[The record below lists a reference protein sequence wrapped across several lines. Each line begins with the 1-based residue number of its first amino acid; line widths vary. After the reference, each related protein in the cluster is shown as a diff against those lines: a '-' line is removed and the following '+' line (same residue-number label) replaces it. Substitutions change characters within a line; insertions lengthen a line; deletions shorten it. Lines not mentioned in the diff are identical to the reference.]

1 MQGFPLPCI
10 VARHASTDP
19 GGEPREGKRHMPT
32 IAAEDLHDLTRR
44 VLLAAGADDRNASRV
59 ADALVSSNLSGV
71 DTHGV
76 FHLARYVNEIR
87 EGMLVPTA
95 WPEVLTETPTTAL
108 VSGNWTFGH
117 VVAKF
122 AMEVAM
128 AKARDQN
135 VATVSLVKA
144 LHIGRV
150 GEYAE
155 MAVANGM
162 IALVWASGYGAEVP
176 VAVPFGGRAPVLH
189 TNPIAIGVPAG
200 EETPMV
206 MDFATT
212 TIAGSKVRVAQVKRE
227 QVPPGSLVDKD
238 GNPTTDPSGYPTGGG
253 MTAFGGHKGYAFMLA
268 DEFLGRVLA
277 GADGHVEGERGGP
290 LMRRQGVTMIVLR
303 ADLFQPMADF
313 ARRSDELK
321 RRVNAVPPAAG
332 FDEVLVP
339 GDLEARAREK
349 RSREGIPI
357 PAEVWQILTDLARG
371 LEVSIPPVT

>member
-1 MQGFPLPCI
+1 MG
-10 VARHASTDP
+10 D
-19 GGEPREGKRHMPT
+19 KRPMPS
-32 IAAEDLHDLTRR
+32 IAAEALHDLTRR

-76 FHLARYVNEIR
+76 FHLPRYVNEIR
-87 EGMLVPTA
+87 EGMFVPTA
-95 WPEVLTETPTTAL
+95 WPEILAETPTTAL

-117 VVAKF
+117 VAAKY
-122 AMEVAM
+122 AMEVAI
-128 AKARDQN
+128 AKARGQN

-144 LHIGRV
+144 MHIGRV

-162 IALVWASGYGAEVP
+162 IALVWASGYGAEAP
-176 VAVPFGGRAPVLH
+176 VAVPFGGRTPILH

-212 TIAGSKVRVAQVKRE
+212 RIAGSKVRTAQLKGE
-227 QVPPGSLVDKD
+227 QVPSGCLVDKD
-238 GNPTTDPSGYPTGGG
+238 GNPTTDPSGYPAGGG
-253 MTAFGGHKGYAFMLA
+253 MIAFGGHKGYAFMLA

-277 GADGHVEGERGGP
+277 GADGHQEGELGGS
-290 LMRRQGVTMIVLR
+290 LMGRQGVTMIVLR

-313 ARRSDELK
+313 ARCSDELK
-321 RRVNAVPPAAG
+321 RQVNAVPPAAG

-349 RSREGIPI
+349 RSQEGIPL
-357 PAEVWQILTDLARG
+357 PAEVWRSLTDLAQG
-371 LEVSIPPVT
+371 LGVSIPPVS

>member
-1 MQGFPLPCI
+1 
-10 VARHASTDP
+10 
-19 GGEPREGKRHMPT
+19 MPT
-32 IAAEDLHDLTRR
+32 IAADDLRELTRS

-59 ADALVSSNLSGV
+59 AEALVLSNLSGV

-76 FHLARYVNEIR
+76 FHLPRYVNEIR
-87 EGMLVPTA
+87 QGMLVPTA
-95 WPEVLTETPTTAL
+95 WPEILTESPTTAL

-122 AMEVAM
+122 AMEVAIG
-128 AKARDQN
+128 KARDRN
-135 VATVSLVKA
+135 VATVSLVRA
-144 LHIGRV
+144 MHIGRV

-155 MAVANGM
+155 MAVANDM
-162 IALVWASGYGAEVP
+162 IALVWASGYGAEQP
-176 VAVPFGGRAPVLH
+176 VAVPFGGRVPVLH

-200 EETPMV
+200 DEIPMV

-212 TIAGSKVRVAQVKRE
+212 TIAGSKVRTAQVKGER
-227 QVPPGSLVDKD
+227 VPLGSLVDME

-253 MTAFGGHKGYAFMLA
+253 MTAFGGHKGYALMLA

-277 GADGHVEGERGGP
+277 GADGHVDGERGGP

-313 ARRSDELK
+313 AHRADELK
-321 RRVNAVPPAAG
+321 RKVNAVPAAAG

-339 GDLEARAREK
+339 GDLEARARDE
-349 RSREGIPI
+349 RARGGIPI
-357 PAEVWQILTDLARG
+357 PPEVWKVLTDLARD
-371 LEVSIPPVT
+371 LEVPVPPGA

>member
-1 MQGFPLPCI
+1 
-10 VARHASTDP
+10 
-19 GGEPREGKRHMPT
+19 MPT

-44 VLLAAGADDRNASRV
+44 VLLAAGADDRNATRV

-76 FHLARYVNEIR
+76 FHLPRYVNEIR

-95 WPEVLTETPTTAL
+95 WPEILTETPTTAL

-117 VVAKF
+117 VVAEY
-122 AMEVAM
+122 AMEVAI
-128 AKARDQN
+128 AKARDRN
-135 VATVSLVKA
+135 VATVSLVRA
-144 LHIGRV
+144 MHIGRV

-176 VAVPFGGRAPVLH
+176 VAVPFGGRAPILH

-200 EETPMV
+200 DETPMV

-212 TIAGSKVRVAQVKRE
+212 RIAGSKVRTAQLKGE

-238 GNPTTDPSGYPTGGG
+238 GNPTTDPSGYPSGGG
-253 MTAFGGHKGYAFMLA
+253 MIAFGDHKGYAFMLA

-277 GADGHVEGERGGP
+277 GADGHTEGERGGP

-313 ARRSDELK
+313 SRRSGELK

-339 GDLEARAREK
+339 GDLEARAREE
-349 RSREGIPI
+349 RSRQGIPI
-357 PAEVWQILTDLARG
+357 PAEVWRSLTDLAQG
-371 LEVSIPPVT
+371 LEVPIPPVT

>member
-1 MQGFPLPCI
+1 
-10 VARHASTDP
+10 
-19 GGEPREGKRHMPT
+19 MPT
-32 IAAEDLHDLTRR
+32 ITAEHLRDLTRR
-44 VLLAAGADDRNASRV
+44 VLLAAGADDRNANRV
-59 ADALVSSNLSGV
+59 ADALVLSNLSGV

-76 FHLARYVNEIR
+76 FHLPRYVKEIR
-87 EGMLVPTA
+87 DGTLVPTA
-95 WPEVLTETPTTAL
+95 WPEILTETPTTAL

-117 VVAKF
+117 VVAKY
-122 AMEVAM
+122 AIDVAI

-135 VATVSLVKA
+135 VATVSLVRA
-144 LHIGRV
+144 MHIGRV

-162 IALVWASGYGAEVP
+162 VALVWASGYGAEQP

-212 TIAGSKVRVAQVKRE
+212 TIAGSKVRTAQLKGE
-227 QVPPGSLVDKD
+227 QVPLGSLVDQD

-253 MTAFGGHKGYAFMLA
+253 MIAFGGHKGYAFMLA

-277 GADGHVEGERGGP
+277 GADGHVEGKLGGP

-303 ADLFQPMADF
+303 ADLFQSMADF
-313 ARRSDELK
+313 DRRSGALK
-321 RRVNAVPPAAG
+321 RRINAVPPAVG

-349 RSREGIPI
+349 RAREGIPV
-357 PAEVWQILTDLARG
+357 PVEVWQSLTDLARG
-371 LEVSIPPVT
+371 LDVSIPPVT

>member
-1 MQGFPLPCI
+1 
-10 VARHASTDP
+10 
-19 GGEPREGKRHMPT
+19 MPT
-32 IAAEDLHDLTRR
+32 IAANELHELTRS

-59 ADALVSSNLSGV
+59 AEALVSSNLAGV

-76 FHLARYVNEIR
+76 FHLPRYVREIR
-87 EGMLVPTA
+87 DGMLVPTA

-117 VVAKF
+117 VVAKY
-122 AMEVAM
+122 AVDVAI

-135 VATVSLVKA
+135 MATVSLVKA
-144 LHIGRV
+144 LHIGRL

-155 MAVANGM
+155 MAVANDM
-162 IALVWASGYGAEVP
+162 IALVWASGYGAEQP

-189 TNPIAIGVPAG
+189 TNPIAIGVPTG
-200 EETPMV
+200 DEVPMV

-212 TIAGSKVRVAQVKRE
+212 TIAGSKVRVAQVKGE
-227 QVPPGSLVDKD
+227 QVPPGSLVDAD
-238 GNPTTDPSGYPTGGG
+238 GNPTTDPSVYPTGGG

-277 GADGHVEGERGGP
+277 GADGHAEGERGGP
-290 LMRRQGVTMIVLR
+290 LMRRQGVTMIVLK
-303 ADLFQPMADF
+303 ADLFQPMADY
-313 ARRSDELK
+313 ARRAGDLK

-339 GDLEARAREK
+339 GDLEARAREE
-349 RSREGIPI
+349 RSRDGIPI
-357 PAEVWQILTDLARG
+357 PAPVWKTLTDVARD
-371 LEVSIPPVT
+371 LNVPLPPVT

>member
-1 MQGFPLPCI
+1 
-10 VARHASTDP
+10 
-19 GGEPREGKRHMPT
+19 MPT

-44 VLLAAGADDRNASRV
+44 VLLAAGADDRNATRV
-59 ADALVSSNLSGV
+59 AGALVSSNLSGV

-76 FHLARYVNEIR
+76 FHLPRYVNEIR

-95 WPEVLTETPTTAL
+95 WPEILTETPTTAL

-117 VVAKF
+117 VVAKY
-122 AMEVAM
+122 AMEVAI
-128 AKARDQN
+128 AKARDRN
-135 VATVSLVKA
+135 VATVSLVRA
-144 LHIGRV
+144 MHIGRV

-176 VAVPFGGRAPVLH
+176 VAVPFGGRAPILH

-200 EETPMV
+200 DETPMV

-212 TIAGSKVRVAQVKRE
+212 RIAGSKVRTAQLKGE
-227 QVPPGSLVDKD
+227 QVPPGSLVDED
-238 GNPTTDPSGYPTGGG
+238 GNPTTDPSGYPSGGG
-253 MTAFGGHKGYAFMLA
+253 MIPFGDHKGYAFMLA

-277 GADGHVEGERGGP
+277 GADGHTEGGRGGP

-313 ARRSDELK
+313 SRRSGELK

-339 GDLEARAREK
+339 GDLEARAREE
-349 RSREGIPI
+349 RSRDGIPI
-357 PAEVWQILTDLARG
+357 PAEVWRSLTDLARG
-371 LEVSIPPVT
+371 LEVPIPPVT

>member
-1 MQGFPLPCI
+1 
-10 VARHASTDP
+10 
-19 GGEPREGKRHMPT
+19 MPT
-32 IAAEDLHDLTRR
+32 IAAEDLHHLTRH
-44 VLLAAGADDRNASRV
+44 VLLAAGADERNASRV
-59 ADALVSSNLSGV
+59 AEALVLSNLSGV

-76 FHLARYVNEIR
+76 FHLPRYVNEIR

-95 WPEVLTETPTTAL
+95 WPEVLVETATTAL

-117 VVAKF
+117 VVAKY
-122 AMEVAM
+122 AMDVAI
-128 AKARDQN
+128 AKARAQN
-135 VATVSLVKA
+135 VATVSLVRA
-144 LHIGRV
+144 MHIGRV

-155 MAVANGM
+155 MAVAKGM

-176 VAVPFGGRAPVLH
+176 VAVPFGGRSPILH
-189 TNPIAIGVPAG
+189 TNPIAIGVPTG
-200 EETPMV
+200 DETPMV

-212 TIAGSKVRVAQVKRE
+212 RIAGSKVRTAQLKGE

-238 GNPTTDPSGYPTGGG
+238 GNPTTDPSGYPSGGG
-253 MTAFGGHKGYAFMLA
+253 MIAFGDHKGYAFMLA

-277 GADGHVEGERGGP
+277 GADGHTEGERGGP

-313 ARRSDELK
+313 SRRSGELK

-339 GDLEARAREK
+339 GDLEARAREE
-349 RSREGIPI
+349 RTREGIPI
-357 PAEVWQILTDLARG
+357 PVEVWRSLTDLAQS
-371 LEVSIPPVT
+371 LEVPVPPVT